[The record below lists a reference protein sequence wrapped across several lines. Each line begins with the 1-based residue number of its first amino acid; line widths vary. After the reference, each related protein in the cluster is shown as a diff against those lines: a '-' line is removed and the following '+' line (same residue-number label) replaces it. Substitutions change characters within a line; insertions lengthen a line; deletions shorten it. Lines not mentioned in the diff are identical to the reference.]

1 MALEGQALGAGA
13 RVLIVDDNAMSRT
26 VLEHRVKRLGHSVV
40 IANSGLEA
48 IIALDREPVDLVLL
62 DIVMAEMDGREV
74 LARVKADERFADLP
88 IVMVSGLETQ
98 DVVTEC
104 LEAGACEYLYK
115 PVNVDDLKMTLTDWL
130 PGGSRREATQTE
142 RSTRP
147 AFVADPYS
155 DPETEPVFDE
165 NRLGELLAD
174 YGLDT
179 TDTFISKFRDR
190 ADELIANIN
199 RAAADEDGEVWRRA
213 AHDLKGGARLLG
225 LARVAA
231 YCRQV
236 EIACG
241 DRKFEDARAASSDL
255 DTHVAEGLRA
265 LADHRREL

>member
-13 RVLIVDDNAMSRT
+13 RVLVVDDNAMSRT

-104 LEAGACEYLYK
+104 LEAGACDYLYK
-115 PVNVDDLKMTLTDWL
+115 PVNVDDLKMTLIDWL
-130 PGGSRREATQTE
+130 PGGSRREATQVE

-147 AFVADPYS
+147 AFVNDPYS

-174 YGLDT
+174 YGLET
-179 TDTFISKFRDR
+179 TDTFISKFKDR

-199 RAAADEDGEVWRRA
+199 RAAADENGEVWRRA

-231 YCRQV
+231 YCR
-236 EIACG
+236 
-241 DRKFEDARAASSDL
+241 
-255 DTHVAEGLRA
+255 
-265 LADHRREL
+265 

>member
-13 RVLIVDDNAMSRT
+13 RVLVVDDNAMSRT

-155 DPETEPVFDE
+155 DPETEPVFDD

-213 AHDLKGGARLLG
+213 AHDLKG
-225 LARVAA
+225 ARVCLVSPGSRLTAGRLRLPAA
-231 YCRQV
+231 IVNSKTR
-236 EIACG
+236 
-241 DRKFEDARAASSDL
+241 ARR
-255 DTHVAEGLRA
+255 LRI
-265 LADHRREL
+265 LAHTLRRV